1 MVAVIVAALL
11 GFAAA
16 AIAPISG
23 SVAPISGVAIGGFLA
38 GKRAKLGPLYHGA
51 LVAGCYVVL
60 EGIGVVPTPIGVGD
74 SPLADSVAIIVS
86 DAVLLATG
94 ALAGWAARREVPSSS
109 SDTGRGR

>member
-1 MVAVIVAALL
+1 ML
-11 GFAAA
+11 GFAAF
-16 AIAPISG
+16 AIAPILG
-23 SVAPISGVAIGGFLA
+23 IAAPVIGVASGAYLA
-38 GKRAKLGPLYHGA
+38 GKRAKVGPLYHGA

-94 ALAGWAARREVPSSS
+94 ALAGWAAGREAPSSS